1 MISIF
6 FQNYYDDNNHL
17 LFIFNVISL
26 LQVRGFKANE
36 ILERGLKVKEFEL
49 KKKNFSNTGCFGFGI
64 TEHIDLGLK
73 YDPATGI
80 FGMDFYVVLIRP
92 GYRVARRKI
101 QPNRIGLKHRVTKED
116 AISWFQNKYE
126 GIVL

>member
-1 MISIF
+1 M
-6 FQNYYDDNNHL
+6 
-17 LFIFNVISL
+17 
-26 LQVRGFKANE
+26 RGFKANE

-80 FGMDFYVVLIRP
+80 FGMDFYVVLIRA

-101 QPNRIGLKHRVTKED
+101 KPGRIGVKHRVTKED
-116 AISWFQNKYE
+116 AISWFQTKYE